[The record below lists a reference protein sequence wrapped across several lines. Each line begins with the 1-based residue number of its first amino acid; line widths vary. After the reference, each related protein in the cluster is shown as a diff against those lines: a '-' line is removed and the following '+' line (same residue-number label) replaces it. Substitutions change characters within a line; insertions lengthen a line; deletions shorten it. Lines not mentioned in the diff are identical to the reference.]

1 MTLPCPA
8 LEGRGDNSR
17 MSSDPD
23 IPAPTPRPG
32 PVSTRDLF
40 WSFTALAL
48 QGFGGVVAV
57 VQRELVERKQWLTR
71 EEFVE
76 DWAVAQILPG
86 PNVINLSLMLGD
98 RYFGLRGSLAAMA
111 GLLVFPLT
119 IVVVLAIVF
128 SGLSEVPAAQGA
140 MRGMG
145 AAVAGLIA
153 ATGLRLLGALRK
165 NVMGVVAC
173 GLFCLATFVAI
184 ALLRMPLAGVLL
196 GLGGVASVWAWYRLG
211 MVAAH
216 RPETPG

>member
-1 MTLPCPA
+1 M
-8 LEGRGDNSR
+8 GRGA
-17 MSSDPD
+17 DPGMTASTVV
-23 IPAPTPRPG
+23 PAAPG
-32 PVSTRDLF
+32 RSGPASTRDLF
-40 WSFTALAL
+40 WSFTVLAL

-111 GLLVFPLT
+111 GLTVFPLA

-128 SGLSEVPAAQGA
+128 SGLSDMPAAQGA

-153 ATGLRLLGALRK
+153 ATGLRLLGALRQ
-165 NVMGVVAC
+165 NVMGMVAC
-173 GLFCLATFVAI
+173 GLFCVATFVAI
-184 ALLRMPLAGVLL
+184 ALLRLPLAGVLL
-196 GLGGVASVWAWYRLG
+196 GLGGVASLWAWHRLG
-211 MVAAH
+211 QQTAH
-216 RPETPG
+216 PPETHG